1 MVVIVGTLY
10 NAGYTGSEVKVFG
23 RLNSVSV
30 SGYIYTVGS
39 AQCDF

>member
-30 SGYIYTVGS
+30 SGIYIFTVGY
-39 AQCDF
+39 DF